1 MHSCDR
7 FTNQI
12 DLPFF
17 AASQNSWTYGILAI
31 FTKLPLKTN
40 PVSFMN
46 LPKLI
51 LLLTSLALLSCGE
64 EPPLTLSWE
73 ERTLVDSLYKAEVV
87 HLRPVM
93 DSICDT
99 RYDSLVN
106 FYKDSLW
113 VDRIEEIKEQLER
126 IQLQ

>member
-1 MHSCDR
+1 MK
-7 FTNQI
+7 Q
-12 DLPFF
+12 
-17 AASQNSWTYGILAI
+17 AS
-31 FTKLPLKTN
+31 
-40 PVSFMN
+40 VFM
-46 LPKLI
+46 

-87 HLRPVM
+87 HLHPVM